1 MLIFL
6 QLGMMVNGK
15 RGGPMGHVG
24 AQWGKWMELCPIM
37 DGIVPN
43 GAG

>member
-6 QLGMMVNGK
+6 QRGMMVNGK
-15 RGGPMGHVG
+15 R
-24 AQWGKWMELCPIM
+24 KWMELCPIM